1 MFVVTA
7 RLNKKKVV
15 ICILILAAIAAVVL
29 VLTGSGRK
37 AQAASLPKLTAK
49 VKSNEQRVSYLQG
62 LGWEVSQ
69 TPLEEQE
76 VTIPKTFNEIYTS
89 YNELQKAQGFDL
101 TDYAGLRVT
110 RYTYEVR
117 NYPDASD
124 TVVAD
129 LLVYK
134 HKVIGGDV
142 QSTALDGFMQ
152 GLEYPAS

>member
-7 RLNKKKVV
+7 RLNKKKLV

>member
-7 RLNKKKVV
+7 RLNKKKLL

-152 GLEYPAS
+152 GLEYPTS

>member
-7 RLNKKKVV
+7 RLNKKKLL

-110 RYTYEVR
+110 RYTYEDR

>member
-7 RLNKKKVV
+7 RLNKKKLL

>member
-7 RLNKKKVV
+7 RLNKKKLL

-37 AQAASLPKLTAK
+37 SQAASLPKLTAK

-76 VTIPKTFNEIYTS
+76 VTIPKTFNEIYTG

>member
-7 RLNKKKVV
+7 RLNKKKLL

-152 GLEYPAS
+152 GLEYPPS

>member
-1 MFVVTA
+1 M
-7 RLNKKKVV
+7 
-15 ICILILAAIAAVVL
+15 VL

>member
-7 RLNKKKVV
+7 RLNKKKLL

-110 RYTYEVR
+110 RYTYEVQ
-117 NYPDASD
+117 NYPDAGD

>member
-7 RLNKKKVV
+7 RLNKKKLV

-62 LGWEVSQ
+62 LGWEISQ

>member
-7 RLNKKKVV
+7 RLNKKKIL

>member
-7 RLNKKKVV
+7 RLNKKKLL

-37 AQAASLPKLTAK
+37 AQAASLPKLTSK

>member
-7 RLNKKKVV
+7 RLNKKKLV

-69 TPLEEQE
+69 TPLEEQD

>member
-7 RLNKKKVV
+7 RLNKKKLL

-152 GLEYPAS
+152 GLEYPAL

>member
-7 RLNKKKVV
+7 RLNKKKLL
-15 ICILILAAIAAVVL
+15 ICFLILAAIAAVVL